1 MRQAI
6 ASVPFVANIVARPAS
21 GLAGRWSA
29 LADEQPIARPAIRRG
44 AGVGSK
50 LSLNAV
56 RSLAGLLERTTA
68 VRYVSQSDPAL
79 VGDVKFQGSVES
91 FCYRTRSNQVYT
103 TGPMQ
108 QSPDACTLFAARLL
122 ANRSADFSAA
132 YLALLTG
139 VTTNKPQ
146 AELDNLMGTA
156 ADELLFACVEDL
168 RLDVTPQCDTVW
180 FYSVRTTDDA
190 VHEYAEAGALSL
202 TPLLTDPAIFEKYL
216 KGESTPFVVIEK
228 IPGTA
233 STISATPVDLDDD
246 AFIGP
251 QQAMF
256 VKYAQKPRTHILF
269 YGPTG
274 TGKSFV
280 WEKGMVDLTQIH
292 SDAEVA
298 AGRDALPP
306 FDVNTY
312 PYFVQGSGGL
322 EDIDFTGQAILDKEG
337 NRHWVDG
344 PLTRAMQ
351 DGKRFK
357 CEELNRLP
365 GSMLNVLLGAMDYG
379 RIYIPALGQ
388 MVVAA
393 PGFAVDAMANIGRE
407 YTATED
413 IDPAIM
419 RRFQIK
425 ISFDFLPADQEVKLL
440 RSRYRK
446 LKPEDAETLVRIANT
461 IREAHENGSGSVDVD
476 LYVSPA
482 ALLNCAGLV
491 AEGVPMLEAVELTW
505 LADVAWTKAKR
516 ESVKGVLDLHIKKK
530 PAKAK
535 P

>member
-6 ASVPFVANIVARPAS
+6 ASVPFVANIVARPAA

-29 LADEQPIARPAIRRG
+29 LLDEQPIAKPAVRRG

-50 LSLNAV
+50 LWLNAV
-56 RSLAGLLERTTA
+56 RSLSGLLEGTTA
-68 VRYVSQSDPAL
+68 VRYISQSDPAL
-79 VGDVKFQGSVES
+79 VADVKIQGSIES

-103 TGPMQ
+103 TGPVQ
-108 QSPDACTLFAARLL
+108 QSPDGCALFAARLL
-122 ANRSADFSAA
+122 ANRSRDFSAS
-132 YLALLTG
+132 YLALLSG
-139 VTTNKPQ
+139 ISTNKPQ
-146 AELDNLMGTA
+146 AELDALMATA
-156 ADELLFACVEDL
+156 SDELLYACQEDL
-168 RLDVTPQCDTVW
+168 RLDETPQCDTVW
-180 FYSVRTTDDA
+180 FYSVRTTVA
-190 VHEYAEAGALSL
+190 EYAEAGALSL
-202 TPLLTDPAIFEKYL
+202 TPLLTDPVIFEKYL
-216 KGESTPFVVIEK
+216 KGEQTPFAVIEK
-228 IPGTA
+228 IPGTTA
-233 STISATPVDLDDD
+233 TISSSPVDVAED

-251 QQAMF
+251 QLALI
-256 VKYAQKPRTHILF
+256 VKYAQKPRTHILY

-280 WEKGMVDLTQIH
+280 WEKAMIELNRIA

-298 AGRDALPP
+298 AGREPLPP
-306 FDVNTY
+306 FDANNY

-337 NRHWVDG
+337 HRHWVDG

-351 DGKRFK
+351 DGVRFK

-365 GSMLNVLLGAMDYG
+365 GAMLNVLLGAMDYG
-379 RIYIPALGQ
+379 RIYIPALGK

-413 IDPAIM
+413 IDPAVM

-425 ISFDFLPADQEVKLL
+425 IAFDFLEAPLEVKLL
-440 RSRYRK
+440 RSRHPK
-446 LKPEDAETLVRIANT
+446 LTPEQAETLVRIANT

-476 LYVSPA
+476 LYVSPS
-482 ALLNCAGLV
+482 ALLNCAELV
-491 AEGVPMLEAVELTW
+491 ADGVPMLEAVELTW

-530 PAKAK
+530 PSKK
-535 P
+535 